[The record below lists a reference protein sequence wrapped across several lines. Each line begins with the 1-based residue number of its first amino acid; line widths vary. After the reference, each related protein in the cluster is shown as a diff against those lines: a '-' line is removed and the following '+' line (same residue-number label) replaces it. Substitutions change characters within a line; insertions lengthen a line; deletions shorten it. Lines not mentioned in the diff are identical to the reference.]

1 MKREDITKLF
11 KDATEEQVSALLD
24 INSHDIGKAKGDAGK
39 VADDLKAANDALK
52 TAQDTI
58 KALEGSK
65 GDADK
70 LQKQLDDYKAAETA
84 RQAAETAA
92 QLRQAV
98 ESRFNAAV
106 GERAFL
112 HDFVRKGV
120 LDEFE
125 KALAAPESKGKGD
138 KELFEAITKDKGFFA
153 AGNQP
158 PPNMGGAPNINA
170 QIDKDK
176 YQKMSLYEQML
187 FANAHP
193 EQAAEYMK

>member
-24 INSHDIGKAKGDAGK
+24 INSHDIGKAKAGGDK
-39 VADDLKAANDALK
+39 LQADLEAANATLKA
-52 TAQDTI
+52 AQDTI

-65 GDADK
+65 GDVDK

-98 ESRFNAAV
+98 EARFNAVV

-125 KALAAPESKGKGD
+125 KALADKTNAGKGD
-138 KELFEAITKDKGFFA
+138 KDLFDALTTDKGFFA

-158 PPNMGGAPNINA
+158 PVNMGGAPNINA
-170 QIDKDK
+170 QTDKDK